1 MTPIT
6 TNKIESPDTIENP
19 VLGSRMTF
27 IERSAET
34 GGEYVLIEIVEAPH
48 AQGPPLHIHP
58 QQAETFEVAEGRLNL
73 EVDGEELV
81 LEEGESA
88 TVPSGTPHRYWNG
101 SDEQVRATMEL
112 RPAGNFEMFL
122 ETAAGLAQAGKVNA
136 AGVPNLLQTAVMLQ
150 EHWDVFR
157 LVGPP
162 QWLQKSLFAVLAP
175 VGRLLG
181 YRPYYRYATVTGSEP
196 KMDE

>member
-1 MTPIT
+1 
-6 TNKIESPDTIENP
+6 
-19 VLGSRMTF
+19 MTF
-27 IERSAET
+27 LERSADT

-58 QQAETFEVAEGRLNL
+58 QQAETFEVDEGRLNL
-73 EVDGEELV
+73 EVDGEELI

-88 TVPSGTPHRYWNG
+88 TVPSGKPHRYWNG

-122 ETAAGLAQAGKVNA
+122 ETAAALAQAGKVNA
-136 AGVPNLLQTAVMLQ
+136 AGVPNILQTAVMLR
-150 EHWDVFR
+150 EYWDVFR

-162 QWLQKSLFAVLAP
+162 QWLQKSLFALLTP
-175 VGRLLG
+175 VGRMLG
-181 YRPYYRYATVTGSEP
+181 YRPYYRYAAITGSEP
-196 KMDE
+196 EIDE